1 MFKGDVMNDRGPSYA
16 SCKKELKTGM
26 KVTLPDGG
34 PGIFM
39 KMRKT
44 QCEVL
49 VGGMDGKMDC
59 VSIEGVILSTY
70 GVRRRGK

>member
-1 MFKGDVMNDRGPSYA
+1 MVEQGPTFA
-16 SCKKELKTGM
+16 NCKKELKTGV
-26 KVTLPDGG
+26 KITLPNGE
-34 PGIFM
+34 PGVFM

-49 VGGMDGKMDC
+49 VGGMDGKIDC
-59 VSIEGVILSTY
+59 VSLEGVILATY